1 METKNNMAEVI
12 LANGLRKV
20 AAHLEWTAAAVARR
34 GREDSA
40 KHLRL
45 LKTRI
50 EEIAN
55 DIDHG

>member
-1 METKNNMAEVI
+1 METKNSVAEI
-12 LANGLRKV
+12 LLANGLRTI
-20 AAHLEWTAAAVARR
+20 AAHLEWTAAAIARR

-40 KHLRL
+40 KHLRT
-45 LKTRI
+45 LKKRL